1 MWVSDGGRRGA
12 AINVSAQPLNKQQV
26 SRNPH
31 YRSFKDRSG
40 PYSRFT
46 IDDKKSEF
54 LITLICLQ
62 SKLVRTHA
70 SPHET
75 HIQSHN
81 LAAVTSGDGSVDG
94 TVGSR
99 PIPAGWLLQRGPCV
113 FNNVVRWP

>member
-75 HIQSHN
+75 HIVRSHIG
-81 LAAVTSGDGSVDG
+81 VKPT
-94 TVGSR
+94 
-99 PIPAGWLLQRGPCV
+99 
-113 FNNVVRWP
+113 